1 MDITEARS
9 EFPVTRTCAF
19 MNHAA
24 VAPLSQRAV
33 NAMRGLLDDL
43 LANGD
48 QNSKQWDL
56 AVQRTREL
64 AAQLINASPSEIAF
78 VKNTTEGIAHV
89 ANGFPW
95 SPGDNVV
102 VTNVEFPANVYPWLN
117 LADRGVETRF
127 VKEKAGRIPFE
138 DISDAIDSR
147 TRIVSLSYVEFV
159 SGFRNDLGRL
169 GELCRKRGAL
179 FVVDAIQGLGVLKL
193 DVQEC
198 GVDFLSA
205 DGHKWLLAPEGAG
218 VFFCSNRVA
227 DRLRVSEMGWMAVQ
241 NAGDYL
247 RYPQPPRTDA
257 RRFECGS
264 HNTLG
269 LHGLGAAIDLLL
281 EVGIPNIE
289 RRVLA
294 LTDRL
299 CDGLARKGY
308 HIFSS
313 RREGEKSGIVSFH
326 KPGQD
331 TRALFQRLRAEKI
344 IVALR
349 EGFIRVSPHFYN
361 SDDEIDRLLA
371 ALP

>member
-1 MDITEARS
+1 MDITRVRS

-24 VAPLSQRAV
+24 VAPLSQRAAS
-33 NAMRGLLDDL
+33 AMQQLLDDL
-43 LANGD
+43 LTHGD
-48 QNSKQWDL
+48 QNSRQW
-56 AVQRTREL
+56 AQTVERARES
-64 AAQLINASPSEIAF
+64 AARLIHATPSEVAF

-102 VTNVEFPANVYPWLN
+102 ITNVEFPANVYPWLN
-117 LADRGVETRF
+117 LAGRDVETRF
-127 VKEKAGRIPFE
+127 VKEKDGRIPFE
-138 DISDAIDSR
+138 DIVEAMDTR
-147 TRIVSLSYVEFV
+147 TRIVSVSYVEFV
-159 SGFRNDLGRL
+159 SGFRNDLSRI
-169 GELCRKRGAL
+169 GELCRQRGAL
-179 FVVDAIQGLGVLKL
+179 FVLDAIQGLGALTL
-193 DVQEC
+193 DVQQSQ
-198 GVDFLSA
+198 VDFLSA

-218 VFFCSNRVA
+218 LFFCSNRVA
-227 DRLRVSEMGWMAVQ
+227 DRIRVSEMGWMAVQ

-247 RYPQPPRTDA
+247 RYPQPLRTDA

-269 LHGLGAAIDLLL
+269 LHGLGAALELLL
-281 EVGIPNIE
+281 EVGLPNIE
-289 RRVLA
+289 RRVLG

-299 CDGLARKGY
+299 CDGLTRRGY

-326 KPGQD
+326 KPGED

-361 SDDEIDRLLA
+361 SEDEIDRLLA
-371 ALP
+371 ALS